1 MSDNPIQDLAVATAS
16 AVIAAH
22 AKDAFYIVM
31 GIWYCTFGYKWDLN
45 TEKIRVEHLRNM
57 GEFRNEL
64 TNEINI
70 ITPENI
76 QPPKTSIAGP
86 ALEASKF
93 YMDEVEIR
101 QMFARLIATS
111 MDKTR
116 SHKTHHAFVEIIKM
130 LSPLDAKNLYY
141 LYTLKDETI
150 CTRKITIGSN
160 GTYQIITH
168 DVWLG
173 NPENPS
179 QELQRVSIEN
189 LARLGLVNISY
200 ENWFDDSSKYQHH
213 QAHAGYL
220 NLKKEVSDAAK
231 QARQDLVELN
241 QCDAPLV
248 DQAGNPI
255 DDDWR
260 QRLIA
265 ERELM
270 ASWQADLQK
279 GIISLTA
286 FGSNLCEVCLPT
298 M

>member
-1 MSDNPIQDLAVATAS
+1 MSDDPIQDLVVATAS
-16 AVIAAH
+16 AVIANH

-31 GIWYCTFGYKWDLN
+31 GMWYYAFGCDWDL
-45 TEKIRVEHLRNM
+45 TSEKIRAEHLRNV

-64 TNEINI
+64 INEVNI
-70 ITPENI
+70 IEPENI
-76 QPPKTSIAGP
+76 QPPRTSIVGP
-86 ALEASKF
+86 ALEASKY
-93 YMDEVEIR
+93 YMDEGEIR

-116 SHKTHHAFVEIIKM
+116 SHKTHHAYVEIIKM

-160 GTYQIITH
+160 GTYRIITH

-213 QAHAGYL
+213 QAHADYL
-220 NLKKEVSDAAK
+220 NLKKEVSDVAK
-231 QARQDLVELN
+231 QARQDLVKLN
-241 QCDAPLV
+241 QYDVPLV

-265 ERELM
+265 ERELE
-270 ASWQADLQK
+270 ANWQADLQK

-286 FGSNLCEVCLPT
+286 FGANLCEVCLPAV
-298 M
+298 

>member
-1 MSDNPIQDLAVATAS
+1 MSDDPIQDLVVATAS
-16 AVIAAH
+16 AVIANH

-31 GIWYCTFGYKWDLN
+31 GMWYYAFGCDRDL
-45 TEKIRVEHLRNM
+45 TSEKIRAEHLRNV

-64 TNEINI
+64 INEVNI
-70 ITPENI
+70 IEPENI
-76 QPPKTSIAGP
+76 QPPRTSIVGP
-86 ALEASKF
+86 ALEASKY
-93 YMDEVEIR
+93 YMDEGEIR

-116 SHKTHHAFVEIIKM
+116 SHKAHHAFVEIIKM

-160 GTYQIITH
+160 GTYRIITH

-213 QAHAGYL
+213 QAHADYL
-220 NLKKEVSDAAK
+220 NLKKEVSDVAK
-231 QARQDLVELN
+231 QARQDLVKLN
-241 QCDAPLV
+241 QYDVPLV

-265 ERELM
+265 ERELE
-270 ASWQADLQK
+270 ANWQADLQK

-286 FGSNLCEVCLPT
+286 FGANLCEVCLPAV
-298 M
+298 